1 MLGFVTRNNMI
12 DFDEHYDN
20 DCFCM
25 KKSFDN
31 KYKFVKGDDDYYY
44 TTMFIP
50 FTQILEPAS
59 RMSLL
64 RIYAAEF
71 DIIFKDSSTDIILYS
86 GDSKSCKLP
95 VTKYIILFKCY
106 SITIV
111 FYKSNCFYF
120 SISFW

>member
-12 DFDEHYDN
+12 DYDEHYDN
-20 DCFCM
+20 DVFCM
-25 KKSFDN
+25 HKSFDN

-64 RIYAAEF
+64 RIYSAEF
-71 DIIFKDSSTDIILYS
+71 DII
-86 GDSKSCKLP
+86 
-95 VTKYIILFKCY
+95 
-106 SITIV
+106 
-111 FYKSNCFYF
+111 
-120 SISFW
+120 